1 MERAIS
7 GSDQAPQQHNNRELT
22 MELLLIFV
30 WLIGGITIITVNNE
44 IAQPGQT
51 VFDSPGMII
60 AMLIF
65 WPFLMAI
72 AMLVKVIRKRN

>member
-1 MERAIS
+1 
-7 GSDQAPQQHNNRELT
+7 

-51 VFDSPGMII
+51 IFSTPGMII
-60 AMLIF
+60 AMMVL

-72 AMLVKVIRKRN
+72 AIIAKVIKKRN